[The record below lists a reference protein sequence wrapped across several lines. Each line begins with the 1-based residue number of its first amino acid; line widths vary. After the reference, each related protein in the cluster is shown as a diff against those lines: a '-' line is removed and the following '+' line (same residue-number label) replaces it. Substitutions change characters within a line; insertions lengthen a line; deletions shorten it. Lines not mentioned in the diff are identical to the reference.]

1 MLLVHDLIIIATII
15 ATGKAFVTYLIR
27 DLFHVKYT
35 ARLLDLKR
43 LLDTFEH
50 FSIVWGRL
58 LEFLIRQ
65 IFIKFNN
72 CSSIRAGILVVAE
85 CLVILFTIIMVE
97 TVLNLYVAPC

>member
-50 FSIVWGRL
+50 FSIV
-58 LEFLIRQ
+58 
-65 IFIKFNN
+65 
-72 CSSIRAGILVVAE
+72 
-85 CLVILFTIIMVE
+85 
-97 TVLNLYVAPC
+97 